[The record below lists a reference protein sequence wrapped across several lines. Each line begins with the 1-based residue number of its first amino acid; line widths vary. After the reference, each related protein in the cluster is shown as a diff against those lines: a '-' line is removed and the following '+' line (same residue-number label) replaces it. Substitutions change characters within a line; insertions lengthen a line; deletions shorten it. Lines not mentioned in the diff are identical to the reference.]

1 MDIQCLANRLTDK
14 EREFF
19 ESNGYLV
26 VENALDRSMNDRLI
40 AAVDRVD
47 ARDRSVELAGQLLSI
62 SNIVHEDDAFVDL
75 IDLTMTF
82 PKVWGILGWN
92 IYLYHSHLDVTPTE
106 NAAAQDWSVAWHQ
119 DSMRVNDEIESDPRP
134 RLSLKIGYYLT
145 DVSES
150 GRGNTLIVPGSH
162 RRNELDCAQDGR
174 SSPDGA
180 EPICV
185 PAGSAVLL
193 DRRTWHSRSA
203 NRSEMTRKVVWFG
216 YSYRWLRPKDA
227 MTVQHL
233 YAGLDP
239 IRRQILGDGLSANGV
254 YDPVDADVPLRQW
267 LREHDPAAATP
278 SPHGR
283 SQSRPPA
290 MVRGKNLGRN

>member
-1 MDIQCLANRLTDK
+1 M
-14 EREFF
+14 
-19 ESNGYLV
+19 
-26 VENALDRSMNDRLI
+26 
-40 AAVDRVD
+40 
-47 ARDRSVELAGQLLSI
+47 
-62 SNIVHEDDAFVDL
+62 
-75 IDLTMTF
+75 
-82 PKVWGILGWN
+82 
-92 IYLYHSHLDVTPTE
+92 
-106 NAAAQDWSVAWHQ
+106 
-119 DSMRVNDEIESDPRP
+119 
-134 RLSLKIGYYLT
+134 
-145 DVSES
+145 
-150 GRGNTLIVPGSH
+150 
-162 RRNELDCAQDGR
+162 
-174 SSPDGA
+174 
-180 EPICV
+180 CV

-203 NRSEMTRKVVWFG
+203 NTSEMTRKVVWFG